1 MSENKQWNS
10 CTIYTLQHSYRSVCN
25 NRCSNSQL
33 ADGQYISGRHT
44 LMTEAQDKATF
55 EYFGKQGVFAWDR
68 TCVEGNR

>member
-1 MSENKQWNS
+1 MFKFPASRW
-10 CTIYTLQHSYRSVCN
+10 
-25 NRCSNSQL
+25 
-33 ADGQYISGRHT
+33 QYISGRHT